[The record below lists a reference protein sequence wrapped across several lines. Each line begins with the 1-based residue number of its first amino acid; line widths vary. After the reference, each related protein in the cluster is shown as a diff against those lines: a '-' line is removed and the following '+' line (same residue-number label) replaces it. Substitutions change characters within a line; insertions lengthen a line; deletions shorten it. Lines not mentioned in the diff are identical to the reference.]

1 MWRNVQDIDQNGV
14 IVMYEVLNVT
24 LNQLNGVLAQGIV
37 SVSASNK
44 SIVLKRLKNMNIN
57 YIQSVQAHSSAH
69 I

>member
-1 MWRNVQDIDQNGV
+1 
-14 IVMYEVLNVT
+14 MYEVLNVT